1 MRKLVV
7 TEFLSLDGVFEAP
20 GPDGSGFRYEGWTFP
35 FHCEEFTKFK
45 SKELEDAEVQLL
57 GRVTY
62 DGFAK
67 AWPKYKGDPF
77 SDKFNSMPKY
87 VVSNSLKTAEW
98 ENSHI
103 ISGDTKRIIDEIKML
118 KDDPEGIGDINVHG
132 SGKLARFLLDNNLVD
147 QINILMYP
155 VVLGEGEKLFE
166 GAQKAELELVE
177 SDVFSTGVLKL
188 IYTPK

>member
-20 GPDGSGFRYEGWTFP
+20 GPDGAGYKHEGWTFP
-35 FHCEEFTKFK
+35 YIDDDFMKFK
-45 SKELEDAEVQLL
+45 SEELWSADVQLL

-67 AWPKYKGDPF
+67 AWPDRSGDPF

-87 VVSNSLKTAEW
+87 VVSNTLKSAAWT
-98 ENSHI
+98 NSHI
-103 ISGDTKRIIDEIKML
+103 ISGNVVDEIKKL
-118 KDDPEGIGDINVHG
+118 KDTADSGTILVSG
-132 SGKLARFLLDNNLVD
+132 SGKLVRFLLDNKLVD
-147 QINILMYP
+147 QINMLVYP
-155 VVLGEGEKLFE
+155 VILGEGKKLFE
-166 GAQKAELELVE
+166 GAQKAELKLIE